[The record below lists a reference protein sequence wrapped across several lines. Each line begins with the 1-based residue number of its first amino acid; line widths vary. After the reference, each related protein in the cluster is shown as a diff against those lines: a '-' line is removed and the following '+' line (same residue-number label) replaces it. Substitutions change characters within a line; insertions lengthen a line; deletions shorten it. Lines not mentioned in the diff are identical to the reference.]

1 MTAKGSIVP
10 STIITVSLGVLTLIG
25 LYLTSLY
32 SYLLFH
38 SLAEVFSIVVASSV
52 FMLVWNA
59 RRFIDKGYFLLLG
72 IAYVFVGALDLI
84 HTLAYPGMRVLQGA
98 DTNMAAQLWIAA
110 RYLQSVSLLIAPVF
124 LARKLRSNLVLVAYA
139 VIVGLLLGLILYWGI
154 FPVCFV
160 EGVGLTPF
168 KIISEYIICL
178 ILLASVCVLYLRR
191 SEFDPR
197 VLRLLMASIV
207 VAIASELAFTQ
218 YAHAYA
224 TANMIGHLLKIVSF
238 YLIYKAVVE
247 TGLVR
252 PYDLLF
258 RSLKQEREA
267 LRESEERYRD
277 LVENIDDVIYT
288 LDADAK
294 VTYVSPAVES
304 WLGYTPSEVV
314 GRHFSGFVLEEDLE
328 VAREGI
334 ARTLRGDVG
343 QVNEFRVPTKGGDLR
358 WIRTSSRPIL
368 LDGRIVGVRGVL
380 SDITERKRAEE
391 AQRQSEARLELA
403 VAGSSGGVWD
413 IELDP
418 DDPSNTLPDEI
429 FLSPRLKG
437 FVGYKDEE
445 LPNSMAAWESLVLP
459 EDVARLRESSQK
471 TRAGQID
478 RHELE
483 YRIRHKDGSIR
494 WLRTS
499 GRVERNEDGR
509 PVRFAGIDWDI
520 TERKRAEEDLLEAK
534 EAAVTARQEEQE
546 RREEA
551 ERRRLIAESLA
562 DVIAVLNSRQSLDE
576 VLDFIAMQAGRLLGN
591 QAAAIYRWEDDGT
604 WAIEAA
610 QGLPLT
616 DAAGWGIPIGHE
628 ALRRAME
635 SRGPVA
641 IPDLT
646 AELSAAGEPAPT
658 VGSEAS
664 PSTWASRYHGMLA
677 VPIIV
682 GDEVYGGIALY
693 YSEAREF
700 PEEEIELAGAFG
712 DQVALAIENAR
723 LRDQVGEAAALAER
737 ERLAR
742 ELHDAVTQTLFSAG
756 LIAEALPRVWER
768 DPEQAR
774 GGLEELRQLT
784 RAASAEMRALLL
796 ELRPAALTEKPL
808 GDLLRHLTDAVT
820 IRTRVPVT
828 LTVEG
833 DSSLPPEMQ
842 IALYRITQE
851 ALNNIVKHAAAS
863 EASIKLHCEPE
874 RVTLAIRDDGRGFD
888 AIEGLPDQL
897 GVGIMEERARSIGAH
912 LEISSRPG
920 RGTQVRVEWR
930 AAEET
935 RSTG

>member
-1 MTAKGSIVP
+1 MNTTAKDSIVP

-38 SLAEVFSIVVASSV
+38 SLAEVFSIVVACGV

-72 IAYVFVGALDLI
+72 IAYVCVGFIDLI
-84 HTLAYPGMRVLQGA
+84 HTLAYPGMNVLQGA
-98 DTNMAAQLWIAA
+98 DTNLAAQLWIAA
-110 RYLQSVSLLIAPVF
+110 RYLQSISLLIAPLF

-139 VIVGLLLGLILYWGI
+139 VIVGLLLGLILYWGV

-168 KIISEYIICL
+168 KIISEYVICL
-178 ILLASVCVLYLRR
+178 MLLASVVALYLRR

-207 VAIASELAFTQ
+207 VAVASELAFTQ

-247 TGLVR
+247 TGLVK

-258 RSLKQEREA
+258 RSLKQEQEA

-277 LVENIDDVIYT
+277 LVENIDDVIYA
-288 LDADAK
+288 LDAEAI

-314 GRHFSGFVLEEDLE
+314 GRHFSGFALEEDLE

-334 ARTLRGDVG
+334 ARTLSGDIG
-343 QVNEFRVPTKGGDLR
+343 QVTEYRVPTKGGDLK

-368 LDGRIVGVRGVL
+368 LGGRIVGVRGVL

-391 AQRQSEARLELA
+391 QLRVLSRDLESVLNSAGDGIIGLDTEGRQTFVNPAAATML
-403 VAGSSGGVWD
+403 GWD
-413 IELDP
+413 
-418 DDPSNTLPDEI
+418 
-429 FLSPRLKG
+429 
-437 FVGYKDEE
+437 
-445 LPNSMAAWESLVLP
+445 P
-459 EDVARLRESSQK
+459 EDLVGKHSHSIWHHTKPDGTPYSEEECPIYQAYADGAIHQGEDLFWR
-471 TRAGQID
+471 
-478 RHELE
+478 
-483 YRIRHKDGSIR
+483 KDGSSFPAEYASTPIF
-494 WLRTS
+494 
-499 GRVERNEDGR
+499 EDRELVGA
-509 PVRFAGIDWDI
+509 VVAFLDI
-520 TERKRAEEDLLEAK
+520 TERKRAEEELLKAK
-534 EAAVTARQEEQE
+534 DAAIEARQEEQE

-591 QAAAIYRWEDDGT
+591 QAAAIYRREDDGT
-604 WAIEAA
+604 WAVEAA

-616 DAAGWGIPIGHE
+616 YAAGWGIPIGRE

-635 SRGPVA
+635 SRVPVA

-646 AELSAAGEPAPT
+646 AQLSAAGEPAPKG
-658 VGSEAS
+658 GSEAP
-664 PSTWASRYHGMLA
+664 PSTSASRYQGMLA

-682 GDEVYGGIALY
+682 GGEVYGGIALY
-693 YSEAREF
+693 YSERREF

-712 DQVALAIENAR
+712 DQAALAIENAR

-774 GGLEELRQLT
+774 EGLEELRQLT

-808 GDLLRHLTDAVT
+808 GELLRHLTDAVT

-842 IALYRITQE
+842 IALYRISQE
-851 ALNNIVKHAAAS
+851 ALNNVVKHAAAT
-863 EASIKLHCEPE
+863 EASIHLRCEPE
-874 RVTLAIRDDGRGFD
+874 RVTLTIRDDGRGFD
-888 AIEGLPDQL
+888 VIHALPDQL

-912 LEISSRPG
+912 FEISSRPG
-920 RGTQVRVEWR
+920 QGTQVRVDWQESD
-930 AAEET
+930 E
-935 RSTG
+935 SQSNG